1 MRGHSITKAVS
12 VTLLALGTCASLSAC
27 EPGYYGYGN
36 DVVLGPGVR
45 SDGRATISWTLNG
58 TPFTE
63 ERCKTERIDAMNVF
77 FLSDD
82 GSANVE
88 FTSVACGL
96 DKYPVAMIPS
106 GRLRVFVDAIKKP
119 TTGTKECVRYTG
131 KTMLTASSQYPSTPT
146 AVPLTLVNSC
156 Q

>member
-12 VTLLALGTCASLSAC
+12 VTLVALGTCASLSAC
-27 EPGYYGYGN
+27 EPVYYGDG
-36 DVVLGPGVR
+36 VLRGGGAFR
-45 SDGRATISWTLNG
+45 GDGRTAISWTLNG

-82 GSANVE
+82 EISNVE

-96 DKYPVAMIPS
+96 DKYPAAMIPS

-119 TTGTKECVRYTG
+119 ATGTRECVRYTG
-131 KTMLTASSQYPSTPT
+131 RATLTAGSQYPTTPT

>member
-12 VTLLALGTCASLSAC
+12 VTLLALGACASLSAC
-27 EPGYYGYGN
+27 EPVYYGDGFQ
-36 DVVLGPGVR
+36 PGGDSFR
-45 SDGRATISWTLNG
+45 GDGRTTISWTLNG

-82 GSANVE
+82 GSASVE

-96 DKYPVAMIPS
+96 DRYPVAMIPS
-106 GRLRVFVDAIKKP
+106 GRLRVFVDAIKRP
-119 TTGTKECVRYTG
+119 TTGTRECVRYTG
-131 KTMLTASSQYPSTPT
+131 RGSLTAGSQYPTTPT
-146 AVPLTLVNSC
+146 AIPLTLVSSC